1 MSNDRWL
8 LPEGIEELLPN
19 EARCIEKLRRN
30 LLDLF
35 YTWGY
40 DLVIPPFIEYL
51 ESLLTGVGN
60 DLELQTFRLVD
71 QRNGRMLGI
80 RADMTP
86 QVTRIDSHQ
95 LNREGPTRLCYLGTV
110 LRTQADDFTNARS
123 IMQLGAELYGHSG
136 IESDVEI
143 LSLMLAAIKTAGVDD
158 IFVDLGHVGI
168 FHGLARQANLDNEQ
182 ESVLFDLLQ
191 RKAAVEL
198 KEFLS
203 SLAIDKQLNSMIS
216 ELIWL
221 NGDFEVIEQAR
232 KVLKSA
238 SVDVHQAIDDIETL
252 ATKISMLLPDTRL
265 HFDMAEVR
273 GIRYHT
279 GIVFAVYTP
288 GEGQS
293 IAQGGRYDGIGKVF
307 GRARPSTGFSA
318 DLRTLM
324 RLSEQVVEKPSG
336 ILAPN
341 LDDKS
346 LHSKVTELR
355 GSGERVIFELPG
367 LEYDAPALMCDRALV
382 KEHGEWV
389 VNNVSE
395 KNG

>member
-1 MSNDRWL
+1 MSDNSWL
-8 LPEGIEELLPN
+8 LPEGIEEMLPN
-19 EARCIEKLRRN
+19 EARCTEKLRRD

-40 DLVIPPFIEYL
+40 DFVIPPFVEYL

-95 LNREGPTRLCYLGTV
+95 LNREGPSRLCYLGTV
-110 LRTQADDFTNARS
+110 LRTQGDDSTHSRS
-123 IMQLGAELYGHSG
+123 LMQLGAELYGHAG

-143 LSLMLAAIKTAGVDD
+143 LTLMLAAIKTAGVDD
-158 IFVDLGHVGI
+158 IFIDIGHVGI
-168 FHGLARQANLDNEQ
+168 FHGLARQANLDKKQ

-191 RKAAVEL
+191 RKAVVEL
-198 KEFLS
+198 TEFLS
-203 SLAIDKQLNSMIS
+203 SLSIDKSLNTMIS
-216 ELIWL
+216 ELVWL
-221 NGDFEVIEQAR
+221 NGDFDVIDKARKLLSNASAEVQQSIDHIEQ
-232 KVLKSA
+232 
-238 SVDVHQAIDDIETL
+238 L
-252 ATKISMLLPDTRL
+252 AKKIGNLAPDTRL

-279 GIVFAVYTP
+279 GIVFAAYTP
-288 GEGQS
+288 GVGQS

-307 GRARPSTGFSA
+307 GRARPSTGFSS

-324 RLSEQVVEKPSG
+324 RLSDQGVEKRHG

-341 LDDKS
+341 LDDQS
-346 LHSKVTELR
+346 LHNKVNELR
-355 GSGERVIFELPG
+355 SSGERVIMELPE
-367 LEYDAPALMCDRALV
+367 LVYDAPALMCDRVLV
-382 KEHGEWV
+382 KEKGEWT
-389 VNNVSE
+389 VNNASK

>member
-1 MSNDRWL
+1 MADDRWL

-19 EARCIEKLRRN
+19 EARCIEKLRRD

-35 YTWGY
+35 DSWGY
-40 DLVIPPFIEYL
+40 DYVIPPFVDYL

-71 QRNGRMLGI
+71 QHSGRMLGI

-95 LNREGPTRLCYLGTV
+95 LNRDEPTRLCYLGTV
-110 LRTQADDFTNARS
+110 LRTQGDDFTNSRS
-123 IMQLGAELYGHSG
+123 LMQLGAELYGHTS

-143 LSLMLAAIKTAGVDD
+143 LTLMLAAIKAVGVDD
-158 IFVDLGHVGI
+158 IFIDIGHVGI
-168 FHGLARQANLDNEQ
+168 FHGLVRQANLNKEQ
-182 ESVLFDLLQ
+182 ESALFDLLQ
-191 RKAAVEL
+191 RKAVVEL
-198 KEFLS
+198 KEFLHGLTIAKS
-203 SLAIDKQLNSMIS
+203 HKSMIS

-221 NGDFEVIEQAR
+221 NGDYDVIEKAR
-232 KVLKSA
+232 KLLKNA
-238 SVDVHQAIDDIETL
+238 SSEVQQAIDDIEECAKQINEL
-252 ATKISMLLPDTRL
+252 AGGTRL

-273 GIRYHT
+273 GIQYHT
-279 GIVFAVYTP
+279 GIVFAAYTP
-288 GEGQS
+288 GVGQS

-324 RLSEQVVEKPSG
+324 RLSEPAVEIQSG

-341 LDDKS
+341 QIDKS
-346 LHSKVTELR
+346 LHNKVNELR
-355 GSGERVIFELPG
+355 LSGERVIFELPG
-367 LEYDAPALMCDRALV
+367 LEYNASSLMCNRVLTQENGD
-382 KEHGEWV
+382 WV
-389 VNNVSE
+389 VSYVSE

>member
-40 DLVIPPFIEYL
+40 EFVIPPFVEYL

-60 DLELQTFRLVD
+60 DLELHTFRLVD

-110 LRTQADDFTNARS
+110 LRAQGDDFTNSRS
-123 IMQLGAELYGHSG
+123 LMQLGAELYGHTG

-143 LSLMLAAIKTAGVDD
+143 LTLMLAAIKVAGVED
-158 IFVDLGHVGI
+158 IFIDIGHVGI
-168 FHGLARQANLDNEQ
+168 FHGLVRQANLDKEQ

-191 RKAAVEL
+191 RKAVVEL
-198 KEFLS
+198 NEFLS
-203 SLAIDKQLNSMIS
+203 GLTIDKQLNSMIS

-221 NGDFEVIEQAR
+221 NGDFEVIEKAR
-232 KVLKSA
+232 KILKNASA
-238 SVDVHQAIDDIETL
+238 EVQQAIDDIELL
-252 ATKISMLLPDTRL
+252 ATKISKLAAGTRL

-279 GIVFAVYTP
+279 GIVFAAYTP
-288 GEGQS
+288 GVGQS

-324 RLSEQVVEKPSG
+324 RLSDQKMEKLSG
-336 ILAPN
+336 ILAPS
-341 LDDKS
+341 LVDES
-346 LHSKVTELR
+346 LHNKVNELR
-355 GSGERVIFELPG
+355 LSGERVLFELPG
-367 LEYDAPALMCDRALV
+367 LEYDAPALMCDRVLI
-382 KEHGEWV
+382 KEKGEWV
-389 VNNVSE
+389 VNYVSE

>member
-1 MSNDRWL
+1 MTDNRWL

-19 EARCIEKLRRN
+19 EARCIEKLRRD

-35 YTWGY
+35 CSWGY
-40 DLVIPPFIEYL
+40 EFVIPPFVDYL
-51 ESLLTGVGN
+51 ESLLTGVGK

-71 QRNGRMLGI
+71 QRSGRMLGI

-110 LRTQADDFTNARS
+110 LRTQGDDFTNSRS
-123 IMQLGAELYGHSG
+123 LMQLGAELYGHTG

-143 LSLMLAAIKTAGVDD
+143 LTLMLAAIKLVGVED
-158 IFVDLGHVGI
+158 IFIDIGHVGI
-168 FHGLARQANLDNEQ
+168 FHGLVRQANLNNEQ
-182 ESVLFDLLQ
+182 ESTLFDLLQ
-191 RKAAVEL
+191 RKAVVEL
-198 KEFLS
+198 TAFLD
-203 SLAIDKQLNSMIS
+203 SLTLAKSLKSMIS

-221 NGDFEVIEQAR
+221 NGDYEVIEKAR
-232 KVLKSA
+232 KLLKNA
-238 SVDVHQAIDDIETL
+238 SPEVHRAIDDIEQL
-252 ATKISMLLPDTRL
+252 ANKTSNIAAGTRL

-279 GIVFAVYTP
+279 GIVFAAYTP
-288 GEGQS
+288 GVGQS

-324 RLSEQVVEKPSG
+324 RLSDQAVEILSG

-341 LDDKS
+341 EIDES
-346 LHSKVTELR
+346 LHHKVNELR
-355 GSGERVIFELPG
+355 LSGERVIFELPG
-367 LEYDAPALMCDRALV
+367 LEYNASSLMCDRVLS
-382 KEHGEWV
+382 KENGEWV
-389 VNNVSE
+389 V
-395 KNG
+395 KNQS